1 MIIRTAQE
9 KDILSLLDIYNYEV
23 VNSTST
29 FDLNPKTYEEWQKWF
44 FAHNVGNH
52 PLIVA
57 EIEGKV
63 AGYASLSTYREKE
76 AYKSTVELSVYVAVG
91 FRRRGVA
98 TALMEEIIRMAKDDT
113 SIRTVVSVI
122 TSENAESEKL
132 HNKMGFTYC
141 GTIHE
146 VGEKFGRFL
155 SISNYELQV

>member
-9 KDILSLLDIYNYEV
+9 KDISSLLDIYNYEV

-29 FDLNPKTYEEWQKWF
+29 FDLNPKTYEEWSKWF
-44 FAHNVGNH
+44 YAHNVGNH

-57 EIEGKV
+57 EIDSQV

-76 AYKSTVELSVYVAVG
+76 AYKSTVELSVYVSTE

-98 TALMEEIIRMAKDDT
+98 TALMEEILRMAREDDT
-113 SIRTVVSVI
+113 IHTVVSVI
-122 TSENAESEKL
+122 TSENAESESL
-132 HNKMGFTYC
+132 HNKMGFRLC
-141 GTIHE
+141 GVIHE
-146 VGEKFGRFL
+146 VGMKFGRYL